1 MSGEEGYT
9 GHRQERAS
17 RLACDIE
24 VCSESWVTSVGV
36 GDAAI
41 LRSWGHKLE
50 QDFGTEVSPGRSRA
64 PERHFGWGRVDG
76 CVGQE
81 LRDRFGGRQ
90 FIGEEQEIN
99 STWKAGSQR

>member
-1 MSGEEGYT
+1 M
-9 GHRQERAS
+9 
-17 RLACDIE
+17 
-24 VCSESWVTSVGV
+24 
-36 GDAAI
+36 
-41 LRSWGHKLE
+41 
-50 QDFGTEVSPGRSRA
+50 SPGRSRA
-64 PERHFGWGRVDG
+64 PEQHFGWGRVDG